1 MIDNLWL
8 KYFIS
13 SVINISATLYV
24 IFKILKLKI
33 DLKNPKVHITFWGL
47 ILAGTLNLYY
57 VSNYIRYI
65 IMTIIIF
72 IFNYYLFRKTFRDTL
87 ATTFAEQFIAL
98 FSEIIFA
105 AILYT
110 YMSLG
115 GINII
120 NNFVGDIIVNISI
133 SIIMVILCNR
143 KFSRRFYDKIFSLA
157 NSLSMQ
163 TIYWTVGLLMIC
175 ANILLFTGYSDLG
188 SQKTFIINLCF
199 IAIYFFLMQWALNER
214 SQNIQYKEENH
225 MLVENLNEYGKN
237 LAKQRKKNHENN
249 NQLLVIAGMIRKK
262 DDNVLEYIN
271 QIIKTGKLANKDVL
285 VKVKHIP
292 SAGLQALIHQK
303 LVTMKEKNIQSEL
316 KISKEV
322 SKFPFKKISSKTNYD
337 LFRAVGVILDNAI
350 EETSKTKDK
359 KLIISLYVDDGLVI
373 EVANSYKEKPDL
385 TQIDNPGY
393 TTKGIDHGYGLTLL
407 KEIIEQNSYL
417 TNNKC
422 IDDNFFIQQI
432 KIKM

>member
-1 MIDNLWL
+1 
-8 KYFIS
+8 
-13 SVINISATLYV
+13 
-24 IFKILKLKI
+24 
-33 DLKNPKVHITFWGL
+33 
-47 ILAGTLNLYY
+47 
-57 VSNYIRYI
+57 
-65 IMTIIIF
+65 
-72 IFNYYLFRKTFRDTL
+72 
-87 ATTFAEQFIAL
+87 
-98 FSEIIFA
+98 
-105 AILYT
+105 
-110 YMSLG
+110 
-115 GINII
+115 
-120 NNFVGDIIVNISI
+120 
-133 SIIMVILCNR
+133 MVILCNR